1 MHPWKLLPIW
11 PISSLNRLAWSTAE
25 LRGLAAES
33 LALLRAALFDA
44 RFPALFELEVYG
56 AIIGIFELNN
66 LSARNGLGLTPACAQ
81 LDCY

>member
-1 MHPWKLLPIW
+1 MHPWKLTFLAHE
-11 PISSLNRLAWSTAE
+11 LVERVAWSIAE

-66 LSARNGLGLTPACAQ
+66 LSARNGLGLIPACAQ
-81 LDCY
+81 LECF